1 MRYLMLHCPEVH
13 KASYLFTDGGEL
25 VEELCCIH
33 DELVQ
38 EHQSVL
44 VVQSRDLQV
53 RGTVSDLWVP

>member
-1 MRYLMLHCPEVH
+1 MRYLMFHCPEVR

-25 VEELCCIH
+25 IEELCRIH

-53 RGTVSDLWVP
+53 RGTASDLWLP

>member
-1 MRYLMLHCPEVH
+1 MRYLMFHCPEVC
-13 KASYLFTDGGEL
+13 KASYLFTDCGEL
-25 VEELCCIH
+25 VKELCCIH

-53 RGTVSDLWVP
+53 RETASDLWLP